1 MRERKIT
8 LNREIKMRTQ
18 CLRVLGAAVA
28 VLAMASVA
36 GAQTTDHLK
45 CYKIKDVAQFKSAT
59 ADLTPSQVQFVT
71 ENCSLKGK
79 GAQLCVPADKSGV
92 VIEGGT
98 ILNFP
103 TDAANDAQLCYK
115 IKCPNT
121 ATLSV
126 QVSDQFGT
134 RFIAKGKATKVCG
147 PAFEQ

>member
-1 MRERKIT
+1 MKRHRARFLCAT
-8 LNREIKMRTQ
+8 VAL
-18 CLRVLGAAVA
+18 VVGATAWSGP
-28 VLAMASVA
+28 AS
-36 GAQTTDHLK
+36 AQTDHLK
-45 CYKIKDVAQFKSAT
+45 CYKIKDIGQFKSAT
-59 ADLTPSQVQFVT
+59 ATLTPSQAQFVT

-79 GAQLCVPADKSGV
+79 AAQLCVPASKENV

-98 ILNFP
+98 TQFSPGEPL
-103 TDAANDAQLCYK
+103 TDAQICYK

-121 ATLSV
+121 TVLSL